1 MARPGRGGVSLL
13 ESVDIRFAEGGVTVV
28 GVLVGAEEYFVD
40 RVVGVMKDGGAD
52 FLVRHLPGMPD
63 QQLAALIAIVS
74 RGHEVTYLGFVLG
87 TGLSLVQES
96 RQRGTVGKPGTYEK
110 IFEYRTQRRHS
121 RFSRRSARM
130 IG

>member
-96 RQRGTVGKPGTYEK
+96 RQRGEKGTRTDSRAVGSG
-110 IFEYRTQRRHS
+110 QRHHWS
-121 RFSRRSARM
+121 SRRGNRL
-130 IG
+130 IN

>member
-13 ESVDIRFAEGGVTVV
+13 ESVDIHFAEGGVTVV

-87 TGLSLVQES
+87 TGLSHVQES
-96 RQRGTVGKPGTYEK
+96 RQRGEKGTRTDSRAVGSG
-110 IFEYRTQRRHS
+110 QRHHWS
-121 RFSRRSARM
+121 SRRGNRL
-130 IG
+130 ID